1 MKGIIL
7 AGGTG
12 SRLYPSTLCT
22 SKQLL
27 PIYDKPMVYY
37 PLSVLMLANIREILL
52 ITNPEHLQAYQ
63 NLLGTGESFGL
74 RLHYATQERP
84 TGLADAFVIGKSFI
98 GNDNVCLIL
107 GDNLFWGQGFS
118 TQLERAVQ
126 RIQTQGGATLFA
138 CRVKDPRRFGIVEFG
153 PNHEVINLIEKPQH
167 PPSDFAVTGLY
178 FYDNQVVKLA
188 QSITPSARGE
198 KEITTLNQ
206 RYLALEQIH
215 IERLG
220 RGFAWMDMGTPES
233 LFEASQ
239 FVESIQRRR
248 GYHVACLEE
257 IALLKKWRQ
266 PKDIAKFSER
276 YQGTAYGAYLQG
288 LLQEISDSETLGELG
303 P

>member
-1 MKGIIL
+1 MKGILL

-12 SRLYPSTLCT
+12 SRLYPTTLST

-37 PLSVLMLANIREILL
+37 PLSVLMLANIRDILI

-63 NLLGTGESFGL
+63 NLLGTGEQLGL
-74 RLHYATQERP
+74 RLAYATQEHP
-84 TGLADAFVIGKSFI
+84 TGLADAFVIGDSFI
-98 GNDNVCLIL
+98 GQDNVCLIL

-118 TQLERAVQ
+118 TQLERAVEH
-126 RIQTQGGATLFA
+126 IQTQGGATLFA
-138 CRVKDPRRFGIVEFG
+138 CRVKDPQRFGIVEFG

-178 FYDNQVVKLA
+178 FYDNQVVKMA
-188 QSITPSARGE
+188 RSIQPSERGE

-206 RYLALEQIH
+206 RYLDQQQLQ

-257 IALLKKWRQ
+257 IALLKQWRL
-266 PKDIAKFSER
+266 PKDIAKSSER
-276 YQGTAYGAYLQG
+276 YRGTAYGAYLQD
-288 LLQEISDSETLGELG
+288 LLQEI
-303 P
+303 